1 MEQKYQRVAEL
12 IRDDC
17 RRRNLPTEAYLPTEV
32 ELAASF
38 KVNRLTVRR
47 ALKHLENQRI
57 VSPVTGKRRR
67 LLAAA
72 GPAPKT
78 SLVACLGRSSSS
90 PAGTFG
96 NLVFA
101 RMFEHMARVFQ
112 ASNLS
117 LLGIPID
124 VSVTKPPEVVF
135 SSLMKALLVFES
147 LPRSFALPDV
157 HIPVI
162 TVNPPPNSCIQAD
175 FKIDFDSF
183 GLSGQAV
190 AKLSELGHRR
200 MVWVEWADRG
210 LGTFAVE
217 RTGYESALK
226 RIGLNPPV
234 YLEIEN
240 FPAPDLIKVQ
250 LQIQRLIRERPDV
263 DGFITASSDLNPFL
277 MAGLS
282 AVGVAVPEQASVL
295 ALAGQEPS
303 AGARHVSGYYNDYP
317 AIAETICEYTRLIIA
332 GQVKNVDRITLG
344 KNRWEPGETVRK
356 RN

>member
-1 MEQKYQRVAEL
+1 MVQKYQQVAEL

-17 RRRNLPTEAYLPTEV
+17 LRRNLPLEAYLPTEL

-72 GPAPKT
+72 GTAPKT
-78 SLVACLGRSSSS
+78 SLVACLGRSSSA

-101 RMFEHMARVFQ
+101 RMFEQMARTFQ

-124 VSVTKPPEVVF
+124 SSVTQPPEVVR
-135 SSLMKALLVFES
+135 SPLMKALLVFES

-157 HIPVI
+157 HAPVI
-162 TVNPPPNSCIQAD
+162 AVNAPSNCCVPAD

-183 GLSGQAV
+183 GLAGHAV
-190 AKLSELGHRR
+190 GKLAELGHRR
-200 MVWVEWADRG
+200 MVWVEWENRG

-226 RIGLNPPV
+226 RYRLDLPIF
-234 YLEIEN
+234 LEIEN
-240 FPAPDLIKVQ
+240 FPAPDLIQVQ
-250 LQIQRLIRERPDV
+250 AQIRRLLRKHPAI

-282 AVGVAVPEQASVL
+282 AAGVAVPEQASVL
-295 ALAGQEPS
+295 ALAGQEPA
-303 AGARHVSGYYNDYP
+303 AGVRRISGYYNDYP
-317 AIAETICEYTRLIIA
+317 AIAAAICEFTRLVIA
-332 GQVKNVDRITLG
+332 GQVKYVDRITLG
-344 KNRWEPGETVRK
+344 KNRWEPGETVRR